1 MGRNVI
7 GKCLLTFVLIG
18 GAVMSF
24 ILDWSSNH
32 LLSPLW
38 HPHARY
44 HAAIL
49 LLLFAGAACVAT
61 WLLWRPSKEPHVAF
75 TAASLLS
82 LAYWTPFFYVPL
94 LLPQSSYWAGVLSH
108 EPRISG
114 VMVYPNLIVVAVFV
128 ILTAAGSASGAHLRS
143 TNPAKCSIPSALHA
157 ISIFSRKSGCKPYR
171 RMFVGM
177 SSALR

>member
-1 MGRNVI
+1 MDRTVI

-24 ILDWSSNH
+24 ILDWSTNH
-32 LLSPLW
+32 LLNPLW

-49 LLLFAGAACVAT
+49 LFLFAGAACVGT
-61 WLLWRPSKEPHVAF
+61 WLLWRRSMEPDVAF
-75 TAASLLS
+75 SAAALLS

-94 LLPQSSYWAGVLSH
+94 LLPQSSYWAGIPGH

-114 VMVYPNLIVVAVFV
+114 VMVYPNLIVVAVFI
-128 ILTAAGSASGAHLRS
+128 ILTAAGWGLGR
-143 TNPAKCSIPSALHA
+143 
-157 ISIFSRKSGCKPYR
+157 
-171 RMFVGM
+171 
-177 SSALR
+177 SSAER